1 MAKQKRRKAG
11 KKQTDS
17 IPGWVHMSAGLAIG
31 LAVAYGIYVSDRRQP
46 SIPMPVAAET
56 QPEEAV
62 TPQEVVEIIPPEN
75 ETAITFD
82 FYDMLPNLD
91 VDLYDNAAA
100 AQPRAQHQLQPALAA
115 QPPAPAVAPAPTP
128 KPPPVVATVQPAV
141 KLAPSPAPITA
152 AATPVAEKPGIYILQ
167 AGSFSR
173 LEVAQKRKAEVTE
186 LGVTAELKRGT
197 VNGKTVYRVYTAP
210 LNNPQDVNRVRTL
223 LIGVGIDIL
232 QKRVS
237 D

>member
-1 MAKQKRRKAG
+1 MAKKKRRKAG
-11 KKQTDS
+11 RRKTDKIS
-17 IPGWVHMSAGLAIG
+17 GWMHMTAGLAIG

-46 SIPMPVAAET
+46 PMPTPLAAEAEPA
-56 QPEEAV
+56 QA
-62 TPQEVVEIIPPEN
+62 PQEVVEVIPPESA
-75 ETAITFD
+75 TAITFD

-100 AQPRAQHQLQPALAA
+100 PKPQNQLQ
-115 QPPAPAVAPAPTP
+115 AVVAKPP
-128 KPPPVVATVQPAV
+128 KPPVPVPVP
-141 KLAPSPAPITA
+141 APSKPKAVPAPLAITA
-152 AATPVAEKPGIYILQ
+152 PTATPTPATAPIAAAPVAEKPGIYILQ
-167 AGSFSR
+167 AGSFSV
-173 LEVAQKRKAEVTE
+173 LEVAQTRRAEMME
-186 LGVTAELKRGT
+186 LGVNAEIKRGS
-197 VNGKTVYRVYTAP
+197 VNGKTVYRVYTYP